1 MWRFNNLSSTT
12 YLEDRL
18 DYTERA
24 GPRYAE
30 EKAVSFRVFAK
41 YVLDHA
47 GMEVEDPD
55 TGVTTHYKGNRVIGL
70 EVGIGIS
77 RRYIVVIND
86 QVVTRE
92 PIIPDLPR
100 FHESN

>member
-1 MWRFNNLSSTT
+1 MSST
-12 YLEDRL
+12 LKDRL

-30 EKAVSFRVFAK
+30 EKAVPFRVFAK

-47 GMEVEDPD
+47 DMEVEDPD
-55 TGVTTHYKGNRVIGL
+55 TGVTTHYIVAEGKTRVIGL
-70 EVGIGIS
+70 EVGIGLA
-77 RRYIVVIND
+77 RRYIYVKND
-86 QVVTRE
+86 TIETKKEQ
-92 PIIPDLPR
+92 IIPDLPR